1 MKYFNLALTILIASY
16 TATTYTGWPALFT
29 CKGDMTKDNT
39 TVHLTQVT
47 NCKEG
52 CNPTQQINFKST
64 PDCKDTKNLNNDKN
78 LLELVTVGGM
88 QTARCNS
95 FYQSIDPKQAPAV
108 VCGSADNVDYVQL
121 LGDQK
126 TTSYYQLRPAQPQPV
141 KK

>member
-16 TATTYTGWPALFT
+16 TTTTYTGWPAIFT
-29 CKGDMTKDNT
+29 CKGDT
-39 TVHLTQVT
+39 TAHVTQVT

-64 PDCKDTKNLNNDKN
+64 PDCKDNKN

-88 QTARCNS
+88 QTARCNNY
-95 FYQSIDPKQAPAV
+95 YQSTIPEQAPAV
-108 VCGSADNVDYVQL
+108 VCGGADKVDYVQL

-126 TTSYYQLRPAQPQPV
+126 TTSYYQLQPAKLQPI